1 MSYDL
6 IIFDPANAPNNLADL
21 MKWNE
26 KQRTANTR
34 FILFGHSASAFAK
47 AVAPAKD
54 VYFCFANV

>member
-1 MSYDL
+1 MTIKPKDL
-6 IIFDPANAPNNLADL
+6 YEETKEMAA
-21 MKWNE
+21 
-26 KQRTANTR
+26 ANTR